1 MWLSMADGGLDGS
14 LLAALL
20 LFREIPPFPFGSSF
34 SFASEFGRCLLVE
47 WGRLPLSLRAGEPA
61 ETERPAV
68 VVFAS
73 LASVLSLFASLAGLE
88 PGLADSDLLVDFRGP
103 ERGAV
108 RGLDERGFDG
118 EDVLRSFSSL
128 FCDLGVEMARARAD
142 SDFLVE
148 ACSARVICWL

>member
-1 MWLSMADGGLDGS
+1 MADGGLDGS

-34 SFASEFGRCLLVE
+34 SFASEFGRCLLAE

-68 VVFAS
+68 VFASFAS
-73 LASVLSLFASLAGLE
+73 LASVLSLLFASLAGLE

-103 ERGAV
+103 DKGAV
-108 RGLDERGFDG
+108 LGLDERGFEG
-118 EDVLRSFSSL
+118 EDVLHSFSSL
-128 FCDLGVEMARARAD
+128 FCDLGVEMARARAE